1 MLLAPS
7 SSLGSDSPFNCT
19 SIVPLPLYSV
29 MSAIPSNL
37 PSRPNSVLLKLPKSH
52 TSRSTGFEPVVFETT
67 KYRKSRSRFNMMY
80 DSVPK
85 TVSKTVPE
93 TAEIKA
99 PNALLDYFE
108 QESYRKEDASCV
120 FLLWGSRD
128 SERSPTWAVDVQITD
143 VESEGE
149 IFQTLARQ
157 YSTELGFLRRNF
169 SLREFDKLELVTVCI
184 LWLSL
189 RVFRLTFS
197 LVPHDTALV
206 QEDICFYGT
215 FGSSQIPC
223 KLLRRARNISRGD
236 RQHYGLRFK
245 LTSGHLLSQQ
255 KWSVRTQ

>member
-1 MLLAPS
+1 MVLAPS

-19 SIVPLPLYSV
+19 SIVPLPPYSV
-29 MSAIPSNL
+29 MSAISSDL
-37 PSRPNSVLLKLPKSH
+37 PSRPNSVLLRLSKSH
-52 TSRSTGFEPVVFETT
+52 TSGSTGFEPVVFKTT

-85 TVSKTVPE
+85 TGSKTVPE

-143 VESEGE
+143 VENEGE
-149 IFQTLARQ
+149 IFQTLAQQ
-157 YSTELGFLRRNF
+157 YSTELGFLRRTF
-169 SLREFDKLELVTVCI
+169 SLREFEKLEPVTVCF
-184 LWLSL
+184 LWLSFHIS
-189 RVFRLTFS
+189 VLTFS
-197 LVPHDTALV
+197 SVPHDMALL
-206 QEDICFYGT
+206 QKDIRFHGA

-223 KLLRRARNISRGD
+223 KLLRRARKISRGD
-236 RQHYGLRFK
+236 RQNCGLEF
-245 LTSGHLLSQQ
+245 
-255 KWSVRTQ
+255 

>member
-1 MLLAPS
+1 MLPAPS
-7 SSLGSDSPFNCT
+7 SSLAPDSPFSCN
-19 SIVPLPLYSV
+19 SIITLPLYSV
-29 MSAIPSNL
+29 MPAISCDL
-37 PSRPNSVLLKLPKSH
+37 PSRPPSVLLRPPKNYN
-52 TSRSTGFEPVVFETT
+52 SRSTGFEPAAL
-67 KYRKSRSRFNMMY
+67 KKSKLRQRIMQ

-85 TVSKTVPE
+85 PVPN
-93 TAEIKA
+93 TAEIKT

-108 QESYRKEDASCV
+108 EESYRKEDASCV

-149 IFQTLARQ
+149 IFQTLAQQ

-189 RVFRLTFS
+189 RVFLLTFS

-223 KLLRRARNISRGD
+223 KILRRARNISRGD